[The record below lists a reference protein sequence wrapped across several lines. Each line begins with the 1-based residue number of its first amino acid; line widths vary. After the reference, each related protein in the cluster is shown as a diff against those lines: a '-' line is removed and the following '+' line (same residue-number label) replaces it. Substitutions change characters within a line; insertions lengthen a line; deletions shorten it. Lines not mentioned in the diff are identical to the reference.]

1 MIGRGA
7 MRLGRIDRYL
17 GIELFRG
24 YAVVACVLLALFSL
38 MAFIEELDDVG
49 DGVYNVASALA
60 YVIMTTPSRVLRL
73 LPFITL
79 FGGSLAIWQL
89 ARRSELV
96 ILRAAG
102 MSLRRLA
109 WSTMLPG
116 LVLVVAVPLVYE
128 FVAPALYQGATMSRE
143 TAIGGEGRVG
153 QGFWSRSGD
162 VVIEVGALEYG
173 RVPVDIRIY
182 RLGPDAGLRS
192 VMEATSADPQE
203 DGSWRLHGAEQR
215 VFYPDRVEREMLEF
229 DVWRPWWADDTPL
242 HPPPVDSL
250 SFSDLRGYIDYLEAT
265 GQPRQRWELAYW
277 RMWLLPVSALLMGLL
292 AVPIALMG
300 PREGEFKFVGLAA
313 AGGLFYYLGDQVVAN
328 AVLVSGASPLMAA
341 LAPPLALAVV
351 VAYILKR
358 LD

>member
-1 MIGRGA
+1 MI
-7 MRLGRIDRYL
+7 RLGRIDRYL

-24 YAVVACVLLALFSL
+24 YAVVAAVLLSLFSV
-38 MAFIEELDDVG
+38 MAFIDELGDVG
-49 DGVYNVASALA
+49 DGVYNVGSALA
-60 YVIMTTPSRVLRL
+60 YVTMTTPSRVLRL

-79 FGGSLAIWQL
+79 FGGALALWQL

-116 LVLVVAVPLVYE
+116 LVLVVVVPLIYE

-182 RLGPDAGLRS
+182 HLGPDAGLQS
-192 VMEATSADPQE
+192 VLEATSADPQE
-203 DGSWRLHGAEQR
+203 DGSWRLQGPEER
-215 VFYPDRVEREMLEF
+215 VFFADRVERKVQDF
-229 DVWRPWWADDTPL
+229 DNWRPWWADDTPL

-250 SFSDLRGYIDYLEAT
+250 SFSDLRGYIAYLEAT

-341 LAPPLALAVV
+341 LAPPLALALVV
-351 VAYILKR
+351 GFILKR